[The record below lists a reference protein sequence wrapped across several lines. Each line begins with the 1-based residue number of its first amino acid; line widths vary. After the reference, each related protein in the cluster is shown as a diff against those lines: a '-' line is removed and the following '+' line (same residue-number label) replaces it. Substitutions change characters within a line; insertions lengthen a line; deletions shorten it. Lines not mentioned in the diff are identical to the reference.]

1 MRPPTRRS
9 NHSIDCAHTQF
20 SLGLREKAEVFVAR
34 ELDGHRVNLGIQVNL
49 GFTYY
54 PSIFFSFSSFV
65 SSSSFLKKKT
75 IVNLIEEFVVISN

>member
-54 PSIFFSFSSFV
+54 PSIFFLFRL
-65 SSSSFLKKKT
+65 SFLPPR
-75 IVNLIEEFVVISN
+75 F

>member
-1 MRPPTRRS
+1 MGYGNAS
-9 NHSIDCAHTQF
+9 SHASIQPLDRLRAHAIF
-20 SLGLREKAEVFVAR
+20 SSLREKR
-34 ELDGHRVNLGIQVNL
+34 CRVNLGIQVNL